1 MMFVSV
7 DLCIGDKMAT
17 KKRAK
22 LKHKPKKGGR
32 QKKGGRTKSR

>member
-7 DLCIGDKMAT
+7 DLCIGDKLAA

-22 LKHKPKKGGR
+22 MKRERKKGGL
-32 QKKGGRTKSR
+32 QKKGGRTRSR